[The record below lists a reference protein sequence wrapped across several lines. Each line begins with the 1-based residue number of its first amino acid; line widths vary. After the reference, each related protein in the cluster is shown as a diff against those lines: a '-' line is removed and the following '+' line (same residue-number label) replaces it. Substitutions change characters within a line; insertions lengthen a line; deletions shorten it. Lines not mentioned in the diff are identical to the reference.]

1 MYILQVS
8 KTVRA
13 TINPQAILMRDKRA
27 AQIAKKK
34 AKNAKR
40 LEDKVLN
47 NESPTNSAEVAN
59 LLRHL
64 S

>member
-13 TINPQAILMRDKRA
+13 TINPQAILLGDKRA
-27 AQIAKKK
+27 AQIAKTQ
-34 AKNAKR
+34 ANNLSR

-47 NESPTNSAEVAN
+47 NEPPTNSAEVAN
-59 LLRHL
+59 LLPHL